1 MVTMRMLRRY
11 RPALLALMLL
21 LTQVAVASHLTAH
34 FHPQIDHC
42 PLCVSQ
48 AHPMAAIPPSQPVLQ
63 AVDEAQQALFIVP
76 PPPPAQSVDR
86 AYYQRAP
93 PLLFP

>member
-1 MVTMRMLRRY
+1 MGVMRMIRRY

-34 FHPQIDHC
+34 FHPQLDQC

-48 AHPMAAIPPSQPVLQ
+48 AHPMAAIPPSQPILQ
-63 AVDEAQQALFIVP
+63 ALGEAQQALFVVP
-76 PPPPAQSVDR
+76 LSPQAQSEDR
-86 AYYQRAP
+86 AYHQRAP
-93 PLLFP
+93 PVPSP